1 MFLPLLLV
9 LATAKAAAPPAV
21 AAPPPAKSVVAPAT
35 RVPGILVVETSPATR
50 VAVDGILV
58 GNTPIFLEVPA
69 GPHTITIT
77 NAGGVAV
84 DKPVVIVAGEQLKV
98 ALDATER
105 VTLGLAPA
113 LAPKPAID
121 PVVVVEP
128 PVAIVDGQ
136 PPPLPTDLELRALA
150 DKDIGAARA
159 PLRRAARTATTA
171 ATRALA
177 LRLLATSDAST
188 ATARICARSLRLDE
202 DPLVRRSGAECLGRL
217 GVRLAAA
224 HTAALTGSL
233 QDPSLDVV
241 TMAGWALANVG
252 DAGSVHEVA
261 ALVTHPDPRVG
272 KLFRGYA
279 ERMRDRLGLTS
290 AVPPSVDDAGQ
301 PDSDSP
307 TAVPPGV
314 ALTFPARGIDVAAS
328 TGWLGVYGAMAGW
341 FHGPLLL
348 AAHGGEAG
356 ANAGSLAAL
365 GLAAVGAASLS
376 GYGFARAD
384 SMPLAHTVVQFGTLG
399 AMAGYGGG
407 QLVGFAPTSAV
418 ASANLALA
426 GSLIG
431 TGVGIAFVELE
442 PPTLGA
448 LSAGMTASI
457 LVGVSSATL
466 AGSYGYPFDQSL
478 GVMLVTGGVAG
489 GATTALLA
497 QQDIGLFPVASAG
510 LGGLLV
516 GGGAAILMAGVEGA
530 SPSEA
535 TGWVILSGFAVGTA
549 LGGAA
554 GWALPRDVDPLLA
567 GTLKLNPPTLGL
579 LPAGGARSEAT
590 PVAMISGSF

>member
-9 LATAKAAAPPAV
+9 LATAQAPAAP
-21 AAPPPAKSVVAPAT
+21 APRAPGT
-35 RVPGILVVETSPATR
+35 LIVDTKPSMR

-58 GNTPIFLEVPA
+58 GQTPIFLEVPA
-69 GPHTITIT
+69 GPHTITVS
-77 NAGGVAV
+77 NAAGVRV
-84 DKPVVIVAGEQLKV
+84 DKPVVIVAGQQFKV
-98 ALDATER
+98 VLEKADRDALGVE
-105 VTLGLAPA
+105 APA
-113 LAPKPAID
+113 
-121 PVVVVEP
+121 
-128 PVAIVDGQ
+128 PVAPAPPDPAVAVDPPLVVDGQ
-136 PPPLPTDLELRALA
+136 PPALPTDTELRALA

-159 PLRRAARTATTA
+159 PLRRAARTASA
-171 ATRALA
+171 PGTRALA

-241 TMAGWALANVG
+241 TMSGWAIANVG
-252 DAGSVHEVA
+252 DAGAVREVA

-272 KLFRGYA
+272 RLFRGYA

-290 AVPPSVDDAGQ
+290 EQKPAVDDVA
-301 PDSDSP
+301 PSADSP

-365 GLAAVGAASLS
+365 GLAAVGAASMS

-384 SMPLAHTVVQFGTLG
+384 SLPLAHTVVQFGTLG
-399 AMAGYGGG
+399 AIAGYGGG

-418 ASANLALA
+418 ASANLSLA

-442 PPTLGA
+442 APTLGA
-448 LSAGMTASI
+448 LSAGMASSI
-457 LVGVSSATL
+457 IVGASAATL
-466 AGSYGYPFDQSL
+466 AASYGYPFDQSL
-478 GVMLVTGGVAG
+478 GVLLVTGGVAG

-497 QQDIGLFPVASAG
+497 KQDIGLFPVAGAG
-510 LGGLLV
+510 LGALLV
-516 GGGAAILMAGVEGA
+516 GGGSAVLMAGLEGA
-530 SPSEA
+530 GPTEA

-549 LGGAA
+549 LGGMG
-554 GWALPRDVDPLLA
+554 GWALPHDIDPLLA
-567 GTLKLNPPTLGL
+567 GTLRLNPPTLGL
-579 LPAGGARSEAT
+579 LPPAGTRTEAT
-590 PVAMISGSF
+590 PLAMISGSF